1 MRTWMRLWPWERL
14 AIAEVLKHE
23 RGLKDSKEAYS
34 IAERMSPE
42 RLEGYV
48 LLVQMDHMVN
58 NS

>member
-1 MRTWMRLWPWERL
+1 MRLWPWERL